1 MDESLVDL
9 AGIPAAAKPLW
20 TKLMAE
26 DLIPVHSLF
35 AEVRSY
41 QQTIQ
46 KRAWRDTDVDP
57 ALANA
62 LTEATLRLLSTLNES
77 TPESTQRLIQA
88 AARYFVIEDDADGDL
103 DSILG
108 LDDDAEV
115 VNAVL
120 SHLGRTAWL
129 VEVP

>member
-20 TKLMAE
+20 EKLIGE
-26 DLIPVHSLF
+26 DLIPVHALF

-46 KRAWRDTDVDP
+46 KRSWRDDDVDP

-88 AARYFVIEDDADGDL
+88 AARYFVIEDDADSDL

-120 SHLGRTAWL
+120 RHLGHNDWL